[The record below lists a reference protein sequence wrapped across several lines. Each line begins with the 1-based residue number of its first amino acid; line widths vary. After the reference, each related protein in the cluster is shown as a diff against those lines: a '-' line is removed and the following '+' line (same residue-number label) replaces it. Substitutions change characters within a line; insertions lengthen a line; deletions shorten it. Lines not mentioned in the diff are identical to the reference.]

1 MNESRVLISGDYW
14 HDEFRDVLAG
24 FPTPITLTQVARL
37 DSMSEESFDLI
48 VLAQA
53 RPDQI
58 PAEVVERL
66 QANHPNAPIVALLGS
81 WCEGGMRSDVP
92 WPGVRRIY
100 WHQWDGRF
108 EQFSKNLAESG
119 ITLWHQ
125 PGTAT
130 DADDALANAAT
141 TEEPGSEI
149 LVAISA
155 ADQTQFEYLRDSL
168 EPHGW
173 KACWVE
179 RASFDTDALSQV
191 SALCVDGNSFSV
203 ELGNRLVWLDSLF
216 AGKPT
221 VLLLNFPRTQ
231 DITAANRRGIHEVVS
246 KPFQPND
253 LKYAIEVSI
262 NRHHAAASAE
272 SHAVPSPRRAKAGT
286 ATDSVPSS

>member
-14 HDEFRDVLAG
+14 HDEFRNVLAG
-24 FPTPITLTQVARL
+24 FPTPVTLTQVARL
-37 DSMSEESFDLI
+37 DSMSDQSFDLI

-58 PAEVVERL
+58 PAEVVERI
-66 QANHPNAPIVALLGS
+66 QANHPNTPVVALLGS

-100 WHQWDGRF
+100 WHQWAGRF

-125 PGTAT
+125 PDTAT
-130 DADDALANAAT
+130 DADDAQASPTLP
-141 TEEPGSEI
+141 EDQSSEI

-155 ADQTQFEYLRDSL
+155 ADQTQFEYLRDAL

-173 KACWVE
+173 KSCWVE
-179 RASFDTDALSQV
+179 RATFDNDALDQV
-191 SALCVDGNSFSV
+191 SALCVDANSFSE
-203 ELGNRLVWLDSLF
+203 ELHHRLIWLDSLF

-221 VLLLNFPRTQ
+221 TLLLNFPRHQ
-231 DITAANRRGIHEVVS
+231 DVTAANQRGIHEIVS

-253 LKYAIEVSI
+253 LKYGIEVSI
-262 NRHHAAASAE
+262 NRHHVASTREQTIPAP
-272 SHAVPSPRRAKAGT
+272 HMVKAGT
-286 ATDSVPSS
+286 VAGS